1 MGYLKDVVLPR
12 VLDDATFATLSSLML
27 FNNIEVLMA
36 LHQDQDFFPELFRWG
51 GQALPHGALQPRCTS
66 TGSPRQMQSNPL
78 SCPFPLACSQLKQ
91 AEPDGQEWRDLVA
104 FLQVRSTGWRNA
116 AALAGC
122 ALWHTHIM
130 IVWV

>member
-51 GQALPHGALQPRCTS
+51 GQALPHGALQRRCTF
-66 TGSPRQMQSNPL
+66 TASPRQMQSK
-78 SCPFPLACSQLKQ
+78 PFPAHSRSQPIE
-91 AEPDGQEWRDLVA
+91 A
-104 FLQVRSTGWRNA
+104 S
-116 AALAGC
+116 
-122 ALWHTHIM
+122 
-130 IVWV
+130 